1 MAEPTDKSPAPEAA
15 PPPQVEPD
23 ALFRLQMS
31 ITDFLLGNT
40 KYFGYALGVALL
52 GVGVYGGWDTWRS
65 SREEGSYAEIAAIDF
80 KMPKAPEGAEFGM
93 APYDDPNDATRLAN
107 VEKGAELYEETAK
120 KASGTP
126 AVYAW
131 MKAAETWQRL
141 GKADRRLTALQA
153 AHAVGASDLAGFV
166 AVSAYTSALADAGK
180 TDEALTALRTYASG
194 PKSFYAEEALIQLA
208 QLQANAGKA
217 QEALATIQEFKTRF
231 PDSPRTSRLATLAP
245 AALMPPAAPSA
256 PAAPPSGEPAA
267 PATGSGG

>member
-31 ITDFLLGNT
+31 ITDFLLGNSR
-40 KYFGYALGVALL
+40 YFGYALGVALL
-52 GVGVYGGWDTWRS
+52 GVGVYGGWDTWRTS
-65 SREEGSYAEIAAIDF
+65 VEEGSYAEIASIDF
-80 KMPKAPEGAEFGM
+80 KMPKAAEGAELGL
-93 APYDDPNDATRLAN
+93 APYDDPNDAGRLAN

-120 KASGTP
+120 AASGTP

-141 GKADRRLTALQA
+141 GKADRRLSALQA
-153 AHAVGASDLAGFV
+153 AHEVGATDLAGFV
-166 AVSAYTSALADAGK
+166 ATSAYTNALADAGK
-180 TDEALTALRTYASG
+180 TDEALTVLRAYASG

-217 QEALATIQEFKTRF
+217 QDALATIQEFKTRF
-231 PDSPRTSRLATLAP
+231 PDSPRTSRLAALAP
-245 AALMPPAAPSA
+245 AAPAPAAPAPSA
-256 PAAPPSGEPAA
+256 PAAPPTAA